1 MYSCTSTYLYL
12 TGHFCGLWTSG
23 GILKVQSKI
32 RSPQWSTGPALW
44 TRQII
49 LLLGFAEGHEEM
61 LKGWMRPYASTKPIT
76 KAKHG
81 TAVVSLDH
89 IPAYLCL
96 GPSSIITQWILPLF
110 QFTAGGFMAD
120 SRHMALRP
128 AAFPYEAHHNLQKR
142 TCHRQRLS
150 TLEHIVFFSRTSDH
164 GYR

>member
-1 MYSCTSTYLYL
+1 MISRLDETPAVARKTSRTQATLPAPPVGRSNRRGGRPVVISSDEEESPAPAE
-12 TGHFCGLWTSG
+12 TPVTSRRRG
-23 GILKVQSKI
+23 EKV
-32 RSPQWSTGPALW
+32 RD
-44 TRQII
+44 
-49 LLLGFAEGHEEM
+49 
-61 LKGWMRPYASTKPIT
+61 STKPIT

-89 IPAYLCL
+89 VSAYLCL

-142 TCHRQRLS
+142 TYHRQRLS

-164 GYR
+164 GY